1 MSKRA
6 IVILYEGSEPSDE
19 AKTAISRFLCNY
31 GVVELTGD
39 IQQDIKIYGITEKE
53 IIAAIAAKPISS
65 DSNFFTVKTVED
77 EAMTPEAKAVIEIS
91 KRYGNEIAKGDMY
104 DLFYKM
110 LLDAKPKT
118 DHSLT
123 NAIYVLS
130 REHSEDHILAKTK
143 KDAALWG
150 KIIDVIRKVYIAV
163 YV

>member
-6 IVILYEGSEPSDE
+6 VVILYEGLQPSKSTIK
-19 AKTAISRFLCNY
+19 ALHAALCES
-31 GVVELTGD
+31 GVVED
-39 IQQDIKIYGITEKE
+39 IEKVEAYEMSEEE
-53 IIAAIAAKPISS
+53 IIAAIAIKPLCA
-65 DSNFFTVKTVED
+65 DGNYVKVTKD
-77 EAMTPEAKAVIEIS
+77 EPMTPEAKAVIEIS
-91 KRYGNEIAKGDMY
+91 KRYGDEIAKGDMY

-150 KIIDVIRKVYIAV
+150 KIIDVIRKVYVAV